1 MNPQDTRLI
10 HCYDFV
16 SFVVELEKA
25 VRDGY
30 SLDLHTISHYPQ
42 QIGFQFIATVV
53 KQDSN
58 VVQETSEVKPESEKE
73 EKEVLAVVT
82 EVATPEAS
90 TEVTPVVEAPAE
102 APKKAA
108 GRPAKAK

>member
-1 MNPQDTRLI
+1 MKNPQDTRLI

-58 VVQETSEVKPESEKE
+58 VVQKTTEVKQESEKE
-73 EKEVLAVVT
+73 VQAVAT

-90 TEVTPVVEAPAE
+90 TEVTPVVEAPVE